1 MQRMQKLL
9 TVKDVMQRIPL
20 GKTKCTEI
28 VNALPHIKAGKRLLI
43 TEQTIEDWLRANTH
57 DPTAKKKRPAPVAQ
71 PQDGDCMLTDDG
83 RVPTRKQL
91 RELEERAKKK
101 ARVARC

>member
-43 TEQTIEDWLRANTH
+43 TEQTIEEWLRANTH
-57 DPTAKKKRPAPVAQ
+57 DPTAKKKRTAPVVQ
-71 PQDGDCMLTDDG
+71 PLDDCVLTDDG

-101 ARVARC
+101 ARAAKC